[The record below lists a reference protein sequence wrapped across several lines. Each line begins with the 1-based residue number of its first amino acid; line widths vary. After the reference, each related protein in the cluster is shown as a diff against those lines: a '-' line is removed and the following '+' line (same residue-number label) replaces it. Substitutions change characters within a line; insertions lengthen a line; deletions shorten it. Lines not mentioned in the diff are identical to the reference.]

1 MNAKKIKKVRRTLR
15 NNEVDWREKEYVY
28 SRRTGLITLTEGC
41 GRAVY
46 QWVKSNVGA
55 A

>member
-15 NNEVDWREKEYVY
+15 NNEVDWREKEYV
-28 SRRTGLITLTEGC
+28 RAGRQGPITLTEGC

-46 QWVKSNVGA
+46 HWVKSNVGA